1 MKLTIDT
8 TVIDKYDLTVD
19 AFLLLMGVVHNI
31 DIQRAKTELLQKG
44 FVMSV
49 MDLGDGVEIKRTKL
63 GVDAYNNIILESSP
77 QETVTDKRLEDLAA
91 KMKEIYPKG
100 KKDGTWYWADGVGVI
115 ARRLRI
121 FFHKYDKKMSLTDE
135 QIIRATEKY
144 VAEMEGK
151 PDMRLLK
158 YFIFKEPVGKGG
170 DVEPVS
176 DLLTYIEN
184 LDQVDESSDET
195 FVTLF

>member
-1 MKLTIDT
+1 MKLTIDS
-8 TVIDKYDLTVD
+8 TVIDKHDLTVEE
-19 AFLLLMGVVHNI
+19 FLLLMLAVHNVNI
-31 DIQRAKTELLQKG
+31 PKAKSELTRKG
-44 FVMSV
+44 FIMSII
-49 MDLGDGVEIKRTKL
+49 DLGDGTDFKKTKL
-63 GVDAYNNIILESSP
+63 GVDIYNDIILESSP
-77 QETVTDKRLEDLAA
+77 QDTVTDKRLEDLAT
-91 KMKEIYPKG
+91 KMKAIYPKG
-100 KKDGTWYWADGVGVI
+100 KKDGVWYWADGVGVI

-121 FFHKYDKKMSLTDE
+121 FFHKYDKKMSITDE

-144 VAEMEGK
+144 VAEMDGK

-184 LDQVDESSDET
+184 LDQVDESSDEA